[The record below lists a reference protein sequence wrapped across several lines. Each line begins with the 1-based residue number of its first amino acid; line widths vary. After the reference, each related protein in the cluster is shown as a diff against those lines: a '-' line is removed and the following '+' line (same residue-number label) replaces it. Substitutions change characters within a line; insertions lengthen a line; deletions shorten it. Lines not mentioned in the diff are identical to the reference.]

1 MDINGFWARDGHAC
15 TRTRTRVHAPLT
27 VADRLIR
34 LDMPRWLY
42 VQAVLPRY
50 QRLATILAPSTPF
63 VNNVWAIAC
72 AREDAR
78 SILLGNW
85 PVTRRTERVVR
96 IDLVV
101 FTLRGHRGLLMLV
114 LDESAQT
121 TWRPCFG
128 YGRSRLPLKF
138 QRECLPAMGVNV
150 SQLLLTNKSRTFYK
164 FSSCEK
170 EVM

>member
-42 VQAVLPRY
+42 IQAVLPRY
-50 QRLATILAPSTPF
+50 QRLAAILAPSTPF

-85 PVTRRTERVVR
+85 PVTRWTERVVR

-114 LDESAQT
+114 LDESAQ
-121 TWRPCFG
+121 
-128 YGRSRLPLKF
+128 RLGDRVLVMAVRDCRWNSNVNDKYCWMDVY
-138 QRECLPAMGVNV
+138 QRWV
-150 SQLLLTNKSRTFYK
+150 
-164 FSSCEK
+164 
-170 EVM
+170 